1 MEFLGKIHPEWNGIL
16 GNCVNVIGITYLLN
30 LSVIIFPPDTLFE
43 SCLLYCWTKTSVS
56 LCHHVWKKW
65 WNMKNV
71 HKEMMSAQC
80 WHHFFVNQHESC
92 TLLCNLLKHKIDA
105 VKIRCCQGHFTQFFG
120 FHQGF
125 DLTCVC
131 VLSFIIWST
140 GLLLALYPTQGF
152 FVFSVPPPA
161 CLFVLKPKS
170 RMTYANVCIY
180 IWVY

>member
-1 MEFLGKIHPEWNGIL
+1 MEFLGKIHPEWNGIF

-71 HKEMMSAQC
+71 HKEMSAQC

-92 TLLCNLLKHKIDA
+92 TLLCNLLKHKMDA